1 MGRMIR
7 TQISLGEDEYAFVK
21 SEADRRGVSFAEL
34 IRTLIDETMATTA
47 TEGADIA
54 ALAGLFA
61 DGSVSGADHDRLLA
75 DALEGERRGPR
86 SRPALRSAGPAPYTS
101 CIPTQPKKRGRG
113 DSSSSSR
120 TKPTR
125 SLTA

>member
-21 SEADRRGVSFAEL
+21 AEAARRGVSFAEL

-75 DALEGERRGPR
+75 DALEGERRGP
-86 SRPALRSAGPAPYTS
+86 AEDV
-101 CIPTQPKKRGRG
+101 IP
-113 DSSSSSR
+113 
-120 TKPTR
+120 
-125 SLTA
+125 